1 MPTHPPL
8 SDYAAAVAELVL
20 HVRDEGHVLS
30 SIDQHLIA
38 TWWERGYPIEV
49 VLRTVQGT
57 AERLKKRKR
66 PPRGLPLKS
75 MKTVVER
82 EGERAAKRRAA
93 AQPMAAP
100 DDGLVELRIARDRV
114 LEALAAR
121 SAGDPSAGPLREAD
135 AALSEEISSP
145 STGGAFVALL
155 RIARCY
161 YDSLAS
167 SLPPGRRAALRSETL
182 TSMGEAKR
190 RMTPEAIEGT
200 IAELTRRRL
209 QREDPLLDPRRLAE
223 ESDR

>member
-1 MPTHPPL
+1 VSTHPPL
-8 SDYAAAVAELVL
+8 SEYAAAVAELVL

-30 SIDQHLIA
+30 SIDQHFIA
-38 TWWERGYPIEV
+38 TWWERGYPIDT
-49 VLRTVQGT
+49 VLRTVQRT

-82 EGERAAKRRAA
+82 EGERAMKRRAA
-93 AQPMAAP
+93 AQPIAPP
-100 DDGLVELRIARDRV
+100 DDGLVELRVARDRV
-114 LEALAAR
+114 NEALASR
-121 SAGDPSAGPLREAD
+121 SPGHPSAGPLREAD
-135 AALSEEISSP
+135 AALAAEISSP
-145 STGGAFVALL
+145 SPAGPFVALL

-161 YDSLAS
+161 YDSLVS
-167 SLPPGRRAALRSETL
+167 TLPPDRRAALRNETL
-182 TSMGEAKR
+182 TSMGEARR

>member
-1 MPTHPPL
+1 
-8 SDYAAAVAELVL
+8 VL

-30 SIDQHLIA
+30 SIDQHFIA
-38 TWWERGYPIEV
+38 TWWERGYPIDT
-49 VLRTVQGT
+49 VLRAVRSTG
-57 AERLKKRKR
+57 ERLMKRKR

-82 EGERAAKRRAA
+82 EGERAVKRQAA
-93 AQPMAAP
+93 AQPIAP
-100 DDGLVELRIARDRV
+100 ADDGLVELRIARDRV
-114 LEALAAR
+114 LDALAAR
-121 SAGDPSAGPLREAD
+121 SAGDHSSGPLRKAD
-135 AALSEEISSP
+135 AALTEEISSP

-167 SLPPGRRAALRSETL
+167 TLSPDRRVALRNETL
-182 TSMGEAKR
+182 TSMGEARR
-190 RMTPEAIEGT
+190 RMTPDAIEGT

-209 QREDPLLDPRRLAE
+209 QQEDPVLDPRRLAE